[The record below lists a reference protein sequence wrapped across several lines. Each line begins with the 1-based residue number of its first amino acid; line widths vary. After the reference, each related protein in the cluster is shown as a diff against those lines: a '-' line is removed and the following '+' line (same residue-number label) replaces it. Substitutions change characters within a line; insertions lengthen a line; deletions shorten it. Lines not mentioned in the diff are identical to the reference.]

1 MEMQLPDDFREFL
14 KLLNSHK
21 VEYLLIGGFAV
32 GYYGYPRA
40 TNNIDVWVAR
50 TEINATKLVAAL
62 DEFGFGTADLKP
74 EIFLIPGKI
83 LRMGV
88 PPMRVEVLTGISGV
102 EFGSCYAARIQVTLD
117 GVEVQMISLNDLK
130 INKRAS
136 GRHKDLD
143 DLDHLP

>member
-40 TNNIDVWVAR
+40 TNDIDVWGAR
-50 TEINATKLVAAL
+50 TEVNATKLVAAL
-62 DEFGFGTADLKP
+62 DEFRFGKADLKP

-83 LRMGV
+83 VRMGV

-136 GRHKDLD
+136 F
-143 DLDHLP
+143 

>member
-1 MEMQLPDDFREFL
+1 MELQLPDDFKEFL

-40 TNNIDVWVAR
+40 TNDIDVWVAR
-50 TEINATKLVAAL
+50 TEKNANKLVAAL
-62 DEFGFGTADLKP
+62 VEFGFGTPDLKP
-74 EIFLIPGKI
+74 DIFLKSDKI
-83 LRMGV
+83 VRMGV
-88 PPMRVEVLTGISGV
+88 PPMRVEVLTSISGV
-102 EFGSCYAARIQVTLD
+102 EFGSCYAARVHVTLD
-117 GVEVQMISLNDLK
+117 GVEAQLISLSDLK
-130 INKRAS
+130 TNKRAS

>member
-1 MEMQLPDDFREFL
+1 MEMQLPDDFKEFL
-14 KLLNSHK
+14 KLLNSHN

-32 GYYGYPRA
+32 GFYGYPRA
-40 TNNIDVWVAR
+40 TNDIDVWVAR
-50 TEINATKLVAAL
+50 TESNATKLVAAL
-62 DEFGFGTADLKP
+62 EEFGFGTANLKP
-74 EIFLIPGKI
+74 EIFLTPDKI
-83 LRMGV
+83 VRMGV

-102 EFGSCYAARIQVTLD
+102 EFDSCYAARIQATLG
-117 GVEVQMISLNDLK
+117 GVEVRLISLSDLK